1 MEVELKYRVIDPAA
15 GERLLR
21 ARSIAG
27 FRASGA
33 VRPVATDDRYVDTA
47 DGAFGH
53 ARIAVR
59 LRATDDGRLL
69 TIKGE
74 TTTDGALHRREER
87 EGPAGDG
94 LDPRTWPESDARSL
108 LLALAGDAP
117 LHEVVGLRQARR
129 YRLLRDGGGALV
141 ELALDDVEVVA
152 GERSLASFQ
161 ELELELKDGDPARLT
176 PLLEALAAEAGLEP
190 VTTSK
195 LERALAALA
204 ADGRA
209 RAEGQSIAV
218 SEDAD
223 RPVAGPAVAPAP
235 APVEAEG
242 PPRLVVGK
250 TPGVEPGDTIAEA
263 GRRVFRF
270 HLARL
275 LAKEAGT
282 RSGKDPED
290 LHDMRVATR
299 RMRAA
304 WRVFGD
310 GYRANRT
317 RRLRGR
323 LRTLAGRLGAVRDL
337 DVLIGAVEA
346 HRDGLSTEAA
356 EAFEPLLASWR
367 EQREAAREALLEE
380 LDSNDYRR
388 LVEEYRAFVLTE
400 GAAAVVPPSPTTP
413 HRVRD
418 TAASRTWAAYE
429 QVRAYEPVL
438 RWADIETLHQ
448 LRIAAKWLRYTLEFY
463 REALGPEAGVLIP
476 RVVAIQD
483 HLGWL
488 HDAEVSASLTR
499 AFLVAEAS
507 RLTPAEVDAIAGYL
521 RAREQ
526 EMVRLRRTFGRP
538 WRAVAGASF
547 RRLLGRATA
556 AL

>member
-1 MEVELKYRVIDPAA
+1 MEVELKYQVLEPET

-27 FRASGA
+27 FRPRGR
-33 VRPVATDDRYVDTA
+33 VRPVATEDRYLDTA
-47 DGAFGH
+47 DGSFGH

-59 LRATDDGRLL
+59 LRTTAVGRVL

-94 LDPRTWPESDARSL
+94 LDPAAWPESDARSL
-108 LLALAGDAP
+108 LMALAGDAP

-129 YRLLRDGGGALV
+129 YRVLADGTGTEV
-141 ELALDDVEVVA
+141 ELALDQVEVVA
-152 GERSLASFQ
+152 GERSLATFT
-161 ELELELKDGDPARLT
+161 ELELELKAGDPERLAA
-176 PLLEALAAEAGLEP
+176 LRDALAVEAGLEP
-190 VTTSK
+190 LTTSK

-204 ADGRA
+204 ADKLA
-209 RAEGQSIAV
+209 RA
-218 SEDAD
+218 DAEPPPAAEPSAEK
-223 RPVAGPAVAPAP
+223 PVAEPVAAPAP
-235 APVEAEG
+235 AEPQG

-250 TPGVEPGDTIAEA
+250 TPGVLADDTIAEA

-270 HLARL
+270 HLARM

-310 GYRANRT
+310 GYRAART

-323 LRTLAGRLGAVRDL
+323 LRTLATRLGAVRDL
-337 DVLIGAVEA
+337 DVLIGAAEGF
-346 HRDGLSTEAA
+346 RDGLPPAAA
-356 EAFEPLLASWR
+356 EGFEPLLDSWR
-367 EQREAAREALLEE
+367 EQRATARVALLEE
-380 LDSNDYRR
+380 LNSGDYRR
-388 LVEEYRAFVLTE
+388 LVEEYRVFVLTE
-400 GAAAVVPPSPTTP
+400 GAAAVIPASPTIP

-418 TAASRTWAAYE
+418 TAASRIWAAYE

-438 RWADIETLHQ
+438 RWADLETLHE
-448 LRIAAKWLRYTLEFY
+448 LRIAGKWLRYTLEFY
-463 REALGPEAGVLIP
+463 REALGPDAAVLIP
-476 RVVAIQD
+476 RVVAVQD

-488 HDAEVSASLTR
+488 HDAEVSAALTR
-499 AFLVAEAS
+499 SFLVADAS
-507 RLTPAEVDAIAGYL
+507 RLTPAQVEAIAGYL

-526 EMVRLRRTFGRP
+526 EMIRLRRTFGRP
-538 WRAVAGASF
+538 WRGVAGSSF
-547 RRLLGRATA
+547 RRLLGRTLTA
-556 AL
+556 L